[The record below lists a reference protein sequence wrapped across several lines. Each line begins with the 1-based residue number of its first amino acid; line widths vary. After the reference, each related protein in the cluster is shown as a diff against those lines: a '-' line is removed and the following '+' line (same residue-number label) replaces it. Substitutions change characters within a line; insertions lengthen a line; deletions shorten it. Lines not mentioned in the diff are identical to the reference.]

1 MSPPDSAGGKTQSP
15 TRYLGL
21 GVQLVASVAVFAFMG
36 QWLDGRFGT
45 GGFLMILGGL
55 MGFGG
60 TMWSLMRS
68 LKRDQEQDR

>member
-1 MSPPDSAGGKTQSP
+1 MSPPDSSGGKTQSP

-21 GVQLVASVAVFAFMG
+21 GVQLVASVAVFAFIG

-45 GGFLMILGGL
+45 GGVLMILGGL